1 MSISG
6 EGIEILEKKL
16 TFSSFDL
23 IFNFFN
29 RLERFLIMSFK
40 FENCTNL
47 NLVESIDI
55 RYLTTLIN
63 LSC

>member
-1 MSISG
+1 MSIPG

-40 FENCTNL
+40 FKNCTNL
-47 NLVESIDI
+47 NSVESIDI